1 MKSPGEG
8 NPTHKPVR
16 KYLVKEI
23 TPDYFFTEPVYLD
36 KQFILT
42 APEMKF
48 SGEMK
53 TILEEWRF
61 KEVYSAGTP
70 TEDYIAPSTV
80 NTENADVSGVISS
93 DDTYKLKQAE
103 KFYAGFLK
111 YVEALFTQVDL
122 TNRLDYNSIVEK
134 MKTVCDTIKED
145 RRFILRIEQNKLP
158 DLRDNYMAAHA
169 AKSTIISIVI
179 GLQLKMVTHKLIE
192 LGVSALL
199 HEIGMIKVPE
209 EAYLSN
215 RQLKPEERKAILTHP
230 ILGFNI
236 LKASE
241 FPMTVAVPILEH
253 HERENGA
260 GYPRK
265 LTGERISLNA
275 KIIAVACSYEA
286 LSANRPYKEAKDGY
300 TGMIELLKNTGK
312 QYDDTVVRALIFSLS
327 LYPIGLYVLLSNGR
341 KGQVIDVNPEN
352 PRFPVVQIFGEL
364 TTDGKSRTVVTSQ
377 DGIFI
382 IRPLLKE
389 EIKD

>member
-1 MKSPGEG
+1 
-8 NPTHKPVR
+8 
-16 KYLVKEI
+16 
-23 TPDYFFTEPVYLD
+23 
-36 KQFILT
+36 
-42 APEMKF
+42 
-48 SGEMK
+48 
-53 TILEEWRF
+53 
-61 KEVYSAGTP
+61 
-70 TEDYIAPSTV
+70 
-80 NTENADVSGVISS
+80 
-93 DDTYKLKQAE
+93 
-103 KFYAGFLK
+103 
-111 YVEALFTQVDL
+111 
-122 TNRLDYNSIVEK
+122 
-134 MKTVCDTIKED
+134 
-145 RRFILRIEQNKLP
+145 
-158 DLRDNYMAAHA
+158 
-169 AKSTIISIVI
+169 
-179 GLQLKMVTHKLIE
+179 
-192 LGVSALL
+192 
-199 HEIGMIKVPE
+199 VPE

-312 QYDDTVVRALIFSLS
+312 QYDDAVVRALIFSLS

-341 KGQVIDVNPEN
+341 KGQVVDVNPEN
-352 PRFPVVQIFGEL
+352 PRFPVVQIYGEL
-364 TTDGKSRTVVTSQ
+364 TTDGKNRTVVTSQ
-377 DGIFI
+377 DEIFI